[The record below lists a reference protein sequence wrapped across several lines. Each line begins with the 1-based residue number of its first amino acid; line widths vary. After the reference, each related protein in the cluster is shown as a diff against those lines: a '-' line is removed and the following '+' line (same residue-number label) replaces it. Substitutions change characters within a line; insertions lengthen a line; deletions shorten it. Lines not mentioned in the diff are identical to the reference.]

1 MIWTSGGPCRG
12 ASERLVVWHVAHC
25 CLKSAAPSGDFVA
38 GKDICAEAAS
48 TVDIAL
54 QNPSPMT
61 SIARGF
67 LMDITIGAELS
78 SSRTSGGSSRLFYG
92 GTEDR
97 SDARVAARRTG
108 PQSSNPPEPRL
119 ALTSL
124 RRFLPSSRRCFDPSV
139 GRVGRRGTG
148 RVIASRRS
156 RRGRG
161 VARARVG

>member
-78 SSRTSGGSSRLFYG
+78 SSRTSGVRTRLFYG
-92 GTEDR
+92 AKKD
-97 SDARVAARRTG
+97 
-108 PQSSNPPEPRL
+108 
-119 ALTSL
+119 
-124 RRFLPSSRRCFDPSV
+124 
-139 GRVGRRGTG
+139 
-148 RVIASRRS
+148 RRS
-156 RRGRG
+156 
-161 VARARVG
+161 ARCRAQS